1 MGMIDIT
8 EKPVIK
14 RLAEAAGKIILSPGT
29 VLKIKKGQIK
39 KGDPLLVA
47 EIAAMNTTKQTHLL
61 IPHCHQIPLA
71 AMNTTKQT
79 HLLIPHCHQI
89 PLDTVKVSFD
99 IFDESIE
106 ARCLVRAQAR
116 TGVEMEAL
124 VGVSM
129 ALNTVW
135 DMVKYLE
142 KDDKGQYPKTRITD
156 IRVIKKEKGN

>member
-1 MGMIDIT
+1 MGMVDVGA
-8 EKPVIK
+8 KPVIL
-14 RLAEAAGKIILSPGT
+14 REAEAAGRIRLLPETIQRIQG
-29 VLKIKKGQIK
+29 GEIK

-47 EIAAMNTTKQTHLL
+47 EVAGMNAA
-61 IPHCHQIPLA
+61 
-71 AMNTTKQT
+71 KQT

-89 PLDTVKVSFD
+89 PLDTVQVRFEMGEE
-99 IFDESIE
+99 IVE
-106 ARCLVRAQAR
+106 AVCRVRAQAR

-142 KDDKGQYPKTRITD
+142 KDPQGQYPATRIEE
-156 IRVIKKEKGN
+156 IRVLRKEKHET